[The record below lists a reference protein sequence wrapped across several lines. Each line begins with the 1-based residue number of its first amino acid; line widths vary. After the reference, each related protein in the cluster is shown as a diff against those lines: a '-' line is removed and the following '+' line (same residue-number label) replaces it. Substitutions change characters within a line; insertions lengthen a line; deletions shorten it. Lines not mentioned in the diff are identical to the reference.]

1 MHVHSLQRK
10 PCRPTTLILRW
21 TARILLVTGVV
32 LLALVA
38 GVAIQARFYQASVTQ
53 YLKEQRRLPQ
63 RPTSPVE
70 LELVEGQTLGRM
82 EIPRLGLSVGIF
94 QGTQSKTLRIGAG
107 HIEGTAIPGEAGNS
121 GIAAH
126 RDTFFRP
133 LENIR
138 TNDEIQIETA
148 RGFSHYQVDSIRIV
162 PPDEIAVLEPTA
174 ESGVTLVT
182 CYPFYFVGAAPK
194 RFIVHARKMSA
205 DIQSKP

>member
-1 MHVHSLQRK
+1 M
-10 PCRPTTLILRW
+10 
-21 TARILLVTGVV
+21 
-32 LLALVA
+32 
-38 GVAIQARFYQASVTQ
+38 IQGKFYQASVTE
-53 YLKEQRRLPQ
+53 YLKEQRKLPQ
-63 RPTSPVE
+63 RPAGPIE
-70 LELVEGQTLGRM
+70 AELVEGQTLGRM
-82 EIPRLGLSVGIF
+82 DIPRLGLSVAIF
-94 QGTQSKTLRIGAG
+94 QGTKSKTLRIGAG

-148 RGFSHYQVDSIRIV
+148 RGFSHYQVDSIKIV
-162 PPDEIAVLEPTA
+162 APDNIEVLAPTT

-194 RFIVHARKMSA
+194 RFIVHAHKTPA
-205 DIQSKP
+205 L

>member
-1 MHVHSLQRK
+1 MHLHPS
-10 PCRPTTLILRW
+10 RPKGRGSGALILRW
-21 TARILLVTGVV
+21 TARIVLAISVI
-32 LLALVA
+32 LLAWV
-38 GVAIQARFYQASVTQ
+38 GWVIIQGRFYQASVTE
-53 YLKEQRRLPQ
+53 YLKEQRKLPQ
-63 RPTSPVE
+63 RPAGPIE
-70 LELVEGQTLGRM
+70 AELVEGQTLGRM
-82 EIPRLGLSVGIF
+82 DIPRLGLSVAIF
-94 QGTQSKTLRIGAG
+94 QGTKSKTLRIGAG

-148 RGFSHYQVDSIRIV
+148 RGFSHYQVDSIKIV
-162 PPDEIAVLEPTA
+162 APDDIEVLAPTT

-194 RFIVHARKMSA
+194 RFIVHAHKTPA
-205 DIQSKP
+205 L

>member
-1 MHVHSLQRK
+1 VHLHPS
-10 PCRPTTLILRW
+10 RPKGRGSGALILRW
-21 TARILLVTGVV
+21 TARIVLAIGVI
-32 LLALVA
+32 LLAWV
-38 GVAIQARFYQASVTQ
+38 GWVMIQGRFYQASVTE
-53 YLKEQRRLPQ
+53 YLKEQRKLPQ
-63 RPTSPVE
+63 RPAGPIE
-70 LELVEGQTLGRM
+70 AELVEGQTLGRM
-82 EIPRLGLSVGIF
+82 DIPRLGLSVAIF
-94 QGTQSKTLRIGAG
+94 QGTKSKTLRIGAG

-148 RGFSHYQVDSIRIV
+148 RGFSHYQVDSIKIV
-162 PPDEIAVLEPTA
+162 APDDIAVLEPTT

-194 RFIVHARKMSA
+194 RFIVHAHKTPA
-205 DIQSKP
+205 L

>member
-1 MHVHSLQRK
+1 VHLHPS
-10 PCRPTTLILRW
+10 RPKGRGSGALILRW
-21 TARILLVTGVV
+21 TARIVLAISVI
-32 LLALVA
+32 LLAWV
-38 GVAIQARFYQASVTQ
+38 GWVIIQGRFYQASVTE
-53 YLKEQRRLPQ
+53 YLKEQRKLPQ
-63 RPTSPVE
+63 RPAGPIE
-70 LELVEGQTLGRM
+70 AELVEGQTLGRM
-82 EIPRLGLSVGIF
+82 DIPRLGLSVAIF
-94 QGTQSKTLRIGAG
+94 QGTKSKTLRIGAG

-148 RGFSHYQVDSIRIV
+148 RGFSHYQVDSIKIV
-162 PPDEIAVLEPTA
+162 APDDIAVLEPTT

-194 RFIVHARKMSA
+194 RFIVHAHKTPA
-205 DIQSKP
+205 L